1 MKNLKT
7 FEQHIKEG
15 KYGEFEIIGVK
26 YDGEC
31 DVIDYATTE
40 ESAKDLVKKHEG
52 DNFKK
57 VYYKK

>member
-15 KYGEFEIIGVK
+15 KHGEFEIIGVK
-26 YDGEC
+26 DNDEI

-40 ESAKDLVKKHEG
+40 ESAKALVKKHKG
-52 DNFKK
+52 DFKK